1 MRILVHDYAG
11 HPFQVHLSQRLANR
25 GHDVTHAYF
34 SENPGPKASFRQ
46 PTDETSGLR
55 FHGITIGKG
64 YDKTS
69 LIKRRFNDREY
80 GRRVAGLIESI
91 RPDAVISGNTP
102 TEAQS
107 QILKASRIMRAR
119 FVYWLQDF
127 YSIAV
132 TVLLRRQI
140 GVLGAPIA
148 WFYRLLERHQ
158 LRNSDAIVA
167 ITDDFVSLAAAWS
180 GSKTK
185 VTVIEN
191 WAAVDDFPLLPKAN
205 AWSCKHECDSSVN
218 FVYSGTLG
226 LKHKPEL
233 LTQLA
238 VQNWQDTS
246 VVVAAE
252 GVGVQQLTLV
262 RTARGLQGLKLLP
275 LQSAEDLPQALAAA
289 DVLVAMIDNE
299 AGRFAVP
306 SKVQSYLC
314 AGRPILLAAPR
325 ENLAAR
331 TVVRANA
338 GIVVEPDDTEG
349 FLAAAAKLRADP
361 HLRAK
366 LGANGRAYAERVF
379 NLERIADLFEE
390 VLSGVAEAGRFYES
404 RAAHGT
410 RTLGILPTASH
421 LR

>member
-11 HPFQVHLSQRLANR
+11 HPFQIHLSQRLAIR
-25 GHDVTHAYF
+25 GHDVTHVYF
-34 SENPGPKASFRQ
+34 SENPGPKASFKR
-46 PTDETSGLR
+46 PMDETPGLR
-55 FHGITIGKG
+55 VQGITIGKG

-69 LIKRRFNDREY
+69 LIRRRFNDREY
-80 GRRVAGLIESI
+80 GRRVASTIESI
-91 RPDAVISGNTP
+91 RPEVVISGNTP

-107 QILKASRIMRAR
+107 QILKTSRTMQVR

-132 TVLLRRQI
+132 TVLLRRQV
-140 GVLGAPIA
+140 GVLGAPVG

-167 ITDDFVSLAAAWS
+167 ITDDFVPLAASWS

-238 VQNWQDTS
+238 AQNWQDTS
-246 VVVAAE
+246 VVVVAE
-252 GVGVQQLTLV
+252 GVGVEHLTRA

-275 LQSAEDLPQALAAA
+275 LQPAEDLPQVLAAS
-289 DVLVAMIDNE
+289 DVLVATIDSE

-306 SKVQSYLC
+306 SKVLSYLC

-331 TVVRANA
+331 TVVHANA
-338 GIVVEPDDTEG
+338 GIVVGPDDTEG

-361 HLRAK
+361 HLRAE
-366 LGANGRAYAERVF
+366 LGANGRAYAEHVF
-379 NLERIADLFEE
+379 NLERIADAFEE
-390 VLSGVAEAGRFYES
+390 VLSGAAETYES
-404 RAAHGT
+404 RAAYGT
-410 RTLGILPTASH
+410 RTLGIAPTASQ

>member
-11 HPFQVHLSQRLANR
+11 HPFQVHLSNRLAIR

-34 SENPGPKASFRQ
+34 SENPGPKGRFTQPADNTSRPRFR
-46 PTDETSGLR
+46 
-55 FHGITIGKG
+55 GITIGKG

-69 LIKRRFNDREY
+69 LFRRRFNDREY
-80 GRRVAGLIESI
+80 GRRVADLIEDI
-91 RPDAVISGNTP
+91 QPEVVISGNTP
-102 TEAQS
+102 TEAQGR
-107 QILKASRIMRAR
+107 ILKASRITRAR

-140 GVLGAPIA
+140 GILGAPVS
-148 WFYRLLERHQ
+148 WLYRLLERHQ
-158 LRNSDAIVA
+158 LRSSDAVVA
-167 ITDDFVSLAAAWS
+167 ITEDFVPLAASWS
-180 GSKTK
+180 GNKSK

-191 WAAVDDFPLLPKAN
+191 WAAVDDFPLLPKVN
-205 AWSCKHECDSSVN
+205 PWSCKYECDNSVN
-218 FVYSGTLG
+218 FIYSGTLG

-233 LTQLA
+233 LKQLA
-238 VQNWQDTS
+238 AQNWPDTS

-252 GVGVQQLTLV
+252 GVGVQHLALA
-262 RTARGLQGLKLLP
+262 RTAHGLQTLKLLS
-275 LQSAEDLPQALAAA
+275 LQSAEDLPQVLATA
-289 DVLVAMIDNE
+289 DVLVAMIDSE

-325 ENLAAR
+325 DNLAAR
-331 TVVRANA
+331 TVIRAGA
-338 GIVVEPDDTEG
+338 GIVVNPDDTEG

-361 HLRAK
+361 HLRVQM
-366 LGANGRAYAERVF
+366 GANGRAYAERAF
-379 NLERIADLFEE
+379 DLERIADAFER
-390 VLSGVAEAGRFYES
+390 VLSGAGETDRSYDSQVAYGT
-404 RAAHGT
+404 AALAIAPAT
-410 RTLGILPTASH
+410 SQ

>member
-11 HPFQVHLSQRLANR
+11 HPFQVHLSHRLAIR
-25 GHDVTHAYF
+25 GHSVTHVYF
-34 SENPGPKASFRQ
+34 TENPGPKGRFSPPADDTLR
-46 PTDETSGLR
+46 LR

-69 LIKRRFNDREY
+69 FFRRRFNDREY
-80 GRRVAGLIESI
+80 GRLVAGVIEST
-91 RPDAVISGNTP
+91 RPDVVISGNTP
-102 TEAQS
+102 TEAQG
-107 QILKASRIMRAR
+107 QILKASRITRAR

-140 GVLGAPIA
+140 GILGAPVG

-158 LRNSDAIVA
+158 LRSSDAVVA
-167 ITDDFVSLAAAWS
+167 VTDDFVPLAAQWS
-180 GSKTK
+180 RNEAK

-191 WAAVDDFPLLPKAN
+191 WAAVDDFPLLPKVN
-205 AWSCKHECDSSVN
+205 AWSCNHTCDSSVN

-233 LTQLA
+233 LRQLA
-238 VQNWQDTS
+238 EQNWQDTT

-252 GVGVQQLTLV
+252 GVGVQHLSLAQ
-262 RTARGLQGLKLLP
+262 TAHGLRRLKLLP
-275 LQSAEDLPQALAAA
+275 LQSADDLPQVLATA
-289 DVLVAMIDNE
+289 DVLVAIIDGE

-325 ENLAAR
+325 GNLAAR
-331 TVVRANA
+331 TVIQADA
-338 GIVVEPDDTEG
+338 GIVVDPDDTGG
-349 FLAAAAKLRADP
+349 FLAAAAKLRANP
-361 HLRAK
+361 GLRARM
-366 LGANGRAYAERVF
+366 GANGRAYAERAF
-379 NLERIADLFEE
+379 DLERIADAFER
-390 VLSGVAEAGRFYES
+390 VLSGAGEIDRSCES
-404 RAAHGT
+404 QAAYGT
-410 RTLGILPTASH
+410 TALGIAPTAQQ

>member
-11 HPFQVHLSQRLANR
+11 HPFQVHLSRRLASR

-46 PTDETSGLR
+46 PTDERSGLC
-55 FHGITIGKG
+55 FHGITIGNG

-80 GRRVAGLIESI
+80 GRRVAGLIERI
-91 RPDAVISGNTP
+91 RPDVVISGNTP

-107 QILKASRIMRAR
+107 RILKASKIMQAR

-148 WFYRLLERHQ
+148 WFYRFLERHQ
-158 LRNSDAIVA
+158 LRNSDAVVA
-167 ITDDFVSLAAAWS
+167 ITEDFVPLAASWS

-191 WAAVDDFPLLPKAN
+191 WAAVDDIPLLPKAN
-205 AWSCKHECDSSVN
+205 AWSCKHGCDSSVN

-226 LKHKPEL
+226 LKHKPEFL
-233 LTQLA
+233 AKLA

-252 GVGVQQLTLV
+252 GVGVQQLTHV

-275 LQSAEDLPQALAAA
+275 LQPAEDLPQVLAAA

-349 FLAAAAKLRADP
+349 FVAAAAKLRADA
-361 HLRAK
+361 HLRAM

-379 NLERIADLFEE
+379 DLERIADVFEE
-390 VLSGVAEAGRFYES
+390 VLSGAAETDRFYES
-404 RAAHGT
+404 RRSYGT
-410 RTLGILPTASH
+410 PALGIAPTASQ

>member
-11 HPFQVHLSQRLANR
+11 HPFQVHLSQRLALR
-25 GHDVTHAYF
+25 GHDVTHVYF
-34 SENPGPKASFRQ
+34 SENPGPKAAFEQLMNQTRR
-46 PTDETSGLR
+46 LR
-55 FHGITIGKG
+55 VEGITIGKG

-80 GRRVAGLIESI
+80 GRRVATVIEGI
-91 RPDAVISGNTP
+91 RPEVVISGNTP

-107 QILKASRIMRAR
+107 QILRTCRTMQVG

-132 TVLLRRQI
+132 TVLLRRKI
-140 GVLGAPIA
+140 GVLSAPIS
-148 WFYRLLERHQ
+148 WLYRILERHQ
-158 LRNSDAIVA
+158 LRNSDAVVA
-167 ITDDFVSLAAAWS
+167 ISDDFVPLAASWA

-191 WAAVDDFPLLPKAN
+191 WAAVDDFPPLPKIN

-218 FVYSGTLG
+218 FVYSGTLA
-226 LKHKPEL
+226 LKHNPEL
-233 LTQLA
+233 LAELA
-238 VQNWQDTS
+238 AQNWEDTS
-246 VVVAAE
+246 VVVVAE
-252 GVGVQQLTLV
+252 GVGADDLALA
-262 RTARGLQGLKLLP
+262 REARGLRGLKLLP
-275 LQSAEDLPQALAAA
+275 LQPAEDLPQVLAAS
-289 DVLVAMIDNE
+289 DVLVGSIGSE

-314 AGRPILLAAPR
+314 AGRPILLTAPR

-338 GIVVEPDDTEG
+338 GIVVAPDDIEG

-361 HLRAK
+361 QLRAE
-366 LGANGRAYAERVF
+366 LGANGRAYAERAF
-379 NLERIADLFEE
+379 NLDRITDTFEE
-390 VLSGVAEAGRFYES
+390 VLSGAAETARSGKS
-404 RAAHGT
+404 RAAYGT
-410 RTLGILPTASH
+410 RALGTAPTAPQ

>member
-34 SENPGPKASFRQ
+34 SENPGPKACFKQ
-46 PTDETSGLR
+46 PSDETSGLR
-55 FHGITIGKG
+55 FHGITLGKG
-64 YDKTS
+64 YDKTA

-80 GRRVAGLIESI
+80 GRRVAALIGSI
-91 RPDAVISGNTP
+91 RPDVVISGNTP

-107 QILKASRIMRAR
+107 QILKASRIIQAR

-132 TVLLRRQI
+132 TVLLRRKI
-140 GVLGAPIA
+140 GLLGAPIA
-148 WFYRLLERHQ
+148 WFYRLLERQQ
-158 LRNSDAIVA
+158 LRNSDAVVA
-167 ITDDFVSLAAAWS
+167 ITDDFVPLAAFWS
-180 GSKTK
+180 GSRAK

-191 WAAVDDFPLLPKAN
+191 WAAIDDFPLLPKAN
-205 AWSCKHECDSSVN
+205 AWSCEHECDGSVN
-218 FVYSGTLG
+218 FIYSGTLG
-226 LKHKPEL
+226 LKHKPEF

-238 VQNWQDTS
+238 LQNWPDTS

-252 GVGVQQLTLV
+252 GVGVQQLTLA

-275 LQSAEDLPQALAAA
+275 LQSTEDLSQVLAAA

-325 ENLAAR
+325 ANLAAR

-338 GIVVEPDDTEG
+338 GIVVEPDDVEG
-349 FLAAAAKLRADP
+349 FLAAAAKLRADAD
-361 HLRAK
+361 LRAR

-379 NLERIADLFEE
+379 NLERIADVFEE
-390 VLSGVAEAGRFYES
+390 VLSGGTQTGGFYES
-404 RAAHGT
+404 RAPYGT
-410 RTLGILPTASH
+410 RSIGIAPTASQ

>member
-11 HPFQVHLSQRLANR
+11 HPFQVHLSQQLAIR

-46 PTDETSGLR
+46 PPSNRCQLR
-55 FHGITIGKG
+55 FQGITIGKG

-69 LIKRRFNDREY
+69 LIMRRFNDREY
-80 GRRVAGLIESI
+80 GRRVAELIDGI
-91 RPDAVISGNTP
+91 RPDVVISGNTP
-102 TEAQS
+102 TEAQG
-107 QILKASRIMRAR
+107 QILKASKSTQAR

-132 TVLLRRQI
+132 TVLLRRKI
-140 GVLGAPIA
+140 GLLGAPVG
-148 WFYRLLERHQ
+148 WLYRVLERRQ
-158 LRNSDAIVA
+158 LRNSDAVVA
-167 ITDDFVSLAAAWS
+167 ITDDFVPLAASWA
-180 GSKTK
+180 GGKAK

-205 AWSCKHECDSSVN
+205 AWSFKNECDSSLN

-226 LKHKPEL
+226 LKHQPDL

-238 VQNWQDTS
+238 AQNWQDTS

-252 GVGVQQLTLV
+252 GVGVEQLALD

-275 LQSAEDLPQALAAA
+275 LQSAENLPQVLAAA

-331 TVVRANA
+331 TVTRANA
-338 GIVVEPDDTEG
+338 GIVVEPDDAEG
-349 FLAAAAKLRADP
+349 FLAAAAKFRADP
-361 HLRAK
+361 DLRAA
-366 LGANGRAYAERVF
+366 LGANGRAYAEHTF
-379 NLERIADLFEE
+379 NLDRIADAFEA
-390 VLSGVAEAGRFYES
+390 VLAGDAKTDRPYEAPEPY
-404 RAAHGT
+404 GT
-410 RTLGILPTASH
+410 RALGTRASL

>member
-11 HPFQVHLSQRLANR
+11 HPFQFQLSDRLAIR
-25 GHDVTHAYF
+25 GHEVTHVYF
-34 SENPGPKASFRQ
+34 RENPGPKASFKE
-46 PTDETSGLR
+46 PINGTSRLR
-55 FHGITIGKG
+55 VQGITIGKG

-69 LIKRRFNDREY
+69 LIKRRFNDRQY
-80 GRRVAGLIESI
+80 GRRVASIIASI
-91 RPDAVISGNTP
+91 RPEVVLSGNTP
-102 TEAQS
+102 TEAQG
-107 QILKASRIMRAR
+107 QILKASRTMQAG

-140 GVLGAPIA
+140 GVFGVPIGL
-148 WFYRLLERHQ
+148 FYRLLERHQ
-158 LRNSDAIVA
+158 LRNSDAVVA
-167 ITDDFVSLAAAWS
+167 ITDDFVPLAASWAGNKS
-180 GSKTK
+180 K

-191 WAAVDDFPLLPKAN
+191 WAVVDDFPPLPKAN

-218 FVYSGTLG
+218 FIYAGTLG

-233 LTQLA
+233 LTLLA
-238 VQNWQDTS
+238 AQNWQATS
-246 VVVAAE
+246 VVAVAE
-252 GVGVQQLTLV
+252 GVGVRHLTLAQ
-262 RTARGLQGLKLLP
+262 TAQGLRGLKILP
-275 LQSAEDLPQALAAA
+275 LQPAEDLPQVLAAS
-289 DVLVAMIDNE
+289 DVLVAMIDDE
-299 AGRFAVP
+299 AGHFAVP

-338 GIVVEPDDTEG
+338 GIVVQPDDTEG
-349 FLAAAAKLRADP
+349 FLAAAEKLRADP

-366 LGANGRAYAERVF
+366 LGANGRAYAESTF
-379 NLERIADLFEE
+379 NLERIADVFEK
-390 VLSGVAEAGRFYES
+390 VLSGAAETGRSYES
-404 RAAHGT
+404 RAAYGT
-410 RTLGILPTASH
+410 RAPGTAPTAPQ

>member
-11 HPFQVHLSQRLANR
+11 HPFQVHLSRQLAIR
-25 GHDVTHAYF
+25 GHDVTHVYF
-34 SENPGPKASFRQ
+34 TENPGPKAAFKQ
-46 PTDETSGLR
+46 LTGETRRLR
-55 FHGITIGKG
+55 VEGITIGKG

-80 GRRVAGLIESI
+80 GRRVATVIESI
-91 RPDAVISGNTP
+91 QPEVVISGNTP
-102 TEAQS
+102 TEAQG
-107 QILKASRIMRAR
+107 QILKTCRTMQIR

-132 TVLLRRQI
+132 TVLLRRKI
-140 GVLGAPIA
+140 GVLAAPIS
-148 WFYRLLERHQ
+148 WFYRFLERHQ
-158 LRNSDAIVA
+158 LRNSDAVIA
-167 ITDDFVSLAAAWS
+167 ISDDFVPLAASWS
-180 GSKTK
+180 GSKAK

-191 WAAVDDFPLLPKAN
+191 WAAVDDFPLLPKVN

-233 LTQLA
+233 LVKLA
-238 VQNWQDTS
+238 AQNWQDTS
-246 VVVAAE
+246 VVVVAE
-252 GVGVQQLTLV
+252 GVGADYLTL
-262 RTARGLQGLKLLP
+262 ARNTCGLQGLKILP
-275 LQSAEDLPQALAAA
+275 VQPAEELPQVLAAS
-289 DVLVAMIDNE
+289 DVLVAIIDSE
-299 AGRFAVP
+299 AGSFAVP

-314 AGRPILLAAPR
+314 AGRPVLLAAPR

-338 GIVVEPDDTEG
+338 GIVVAPDDTEG

-361 HLRAK
+361 QLRAE
-366 LGANGRAYAERVF
+366 LGANGRAYAERAF
-379 NLERIADLFEE
+379 DLDRIADTFEE
-390 VLSGVAEAGRFYES
+390 VLSGAAETTRSRES
-404 RAAHGT
+404 RAAYGT
-410 RTLGILPTASH
+410 RALGTAPTASQ